1 MTWETILK
9 LYDGRKFLEDLKEKL
24 GGEIK
29 GGYKRTTKGRRVRN
43 YFEAKLLHD
52 KGSIEVNSNAKND
65 GRYTVRVNGEVIN
78 VTPVYNLKDV
88 MEMTM
93 KATEIRKAL
102 SSRQSEELDQD
113 NDGDIDGDDFA
124 ILRRGKTFEKVAKE
138 VDFDEAATAASLSD
152 LKEQLKNAPKYIQ
165 TALSEIERYLKGE

>member
-29 GGYKRTTKGRRVRN
+29 GGYRRTGKGRGVSN
-43 YFEAKLLHD
+43 FFEAKLLHD
-52 KGSIEVNSNAKND
+52 RGSIEVNTNAKND
-65 GRYTVRVNGEVIN
+65 GKYTVRVNGQVVN
-78 VTPVYNLKDV
+78 TTPVFNLKDV

-102 SSRQSEELDQD
+102 TSRQSEELDKD
-113 NDGDIDGDDFA
+113 NDGDIDGNDFA
-124 ILRRGKTFEKVAKE
+124 ILRDVKTFEKVAKE

-165 TALSEIERYLKGE
+165 TALNEIERYLQGE